1 MKRILIVDDEE
12 DIREVVEFCLEEWT
26 DWQIDTARSG
36 EECLEKAIA
45 HPPDAIIL
53 DVMMPGLDGPSTF
66 ARLRAHETTRSI
78 PVIFLT
84 AKVQSSER
92 RSLEELGARGVIAK
106 PFDPTRIA
114 ALVRSIL
121 GWA

>member
-1 MKRILIVDDEE
+1 LKRILIVDDEE
-12 DIREVVEFCLEEWT
+12 DIRDVVELCLEEWT
-26 DWQIDTARSG
+26 DWKIDTARSG
-36 EECLEKAIA
+36 EQCLEKATA

-66 ARLRAHETTRSI
+66 ARLRAQEATRDI

-84 AKVQSSER
+84 AKVQSTER

-106 PFDPTRIA
+106 PFDPIRLAT
-114 ALVRSIL
+114 LVRSIL
-121 GWA
+121 GWE